1 MEPGPR
7 RACRR
12 SARVVSV
19 ALVVGQERRTLGV
32 SVLVGLLWVIP
43 HVASACSCMEPR
55 PPTESLASA
64 AAVFEGRA
72 VARRGPDDAGGVD
85 PIVYEFEVARR
96 WKGEVGERVT
106 IHTAAS
112 SAACGRRYEI
122 DEAYLLYAYEAG
134 GVLRDS
140 ICSRTRRIIEADAD
154 LEALGPGQPPVGD
167 SPEQTPSEARDPPR
181 IEPSPAPPATAEPRG
196 CRIAGDPSTPALA
209 LALGLVALLI
219 GRPRR
224 LRR

>member
-1 MEPGPR
+1 MAP
-7 RACRR
+7 
-12 SARVVSV
+12 
-19 ALVVGQERRTLGV
+19 VVGQERRTLGV

-43 HVASACSCMEPR
+43 HVASACSCIEPR

-72 VARRGPDDAGGVD
+72 VAQRGPDDASGVD

-106 IHTAAS
+106 ITTAAS

-122 DEAYLLYAYEAG
+122 GEAYLLYAYEADG
-134 GVLRDS
+134 ILRDGM
-140 ICSRTRRIIEADAD
+140 CSRTRRLADADAD
-154 LEALGPGQPPVGD
+154 LEALGPGRPPVGGG
-167 SPEQTPSEARDPPR
+167 PEQAPSEARDPPR

-196 CRIAGDPSTPALA
+196 CRIAGDPSTPALG
-209 LALGLVALLI
+209 LALGLVALAI
-219 GRPRR
+219 RR
-224 LRR
+224 RR